1 MINLYKSLKYLR
13 KIYFSIKIL
22 NEKEKYFYR

>member
-13 KIYFSIKIL
+13 KIDFSIKIL